1 MEIIGIDCLKQIFY
15 FSCHKDLIN
24 WRRTCKCF
32 KFIIDNLSFPY
43 DFYTSLEKGYYLVIK
58 KLFNLN
64 HDWNKAL
71 LHACKNNN
79 LKIVKLIISKGVTK
93 YKNLIYTAFNY
104 NNFDIATYLIS
115 TFNIKR
121 HFLIDLID
129 IIEEELTNINPNV
142 VKLKVIFDYK
152 LSILSDYIMSI
163 IIYNKVRNVNAL
175 KEILKYNTYYNYDLL
190 CRLISVHSKNHNKYD
205 LIKFLLSIN
214 TNPECLYL
222 FKQEPYYD
230 VSDILELLFSY
241 GANPNDE
248 KLMTLYLRTYMLNY
262 DTINNI
268 KVLLQYGF
276 NVKIM
281 EELLENLCYSCFD
294 KSVIKY
300 NNLIDSLSK
309 YLPNNVKKI
318 SHIKITI
325 KIKKEFLEYVD
336 NNTYE
341 FDTYEKMLSFVRDK
355 FNVFIKNNY
364 LYVDKYIKINDIIIG
379 DVIYERFF
387 I

>member
-1 MEIIGIDCLKQIFY
+1 MEIIGIDCLKQIFH

-129 IIEEELTNINPNV
+129 IIEEEL
-142 VKLKVIFDYK
+142 
-152 LSILSDYIMSI
+152 
-163 IIYNKVRNVNAL
+163 
-175 KEILKYNTYYNYDLL
+175 
-190 CRLISVHSKNHNKYD
+190 
-205 LIKFLLSIN
+205 
-214 TNPECLYL
+214 
-222 FKQEPYYD
+222 
-230 VSDILELLFSY
+230 
-241 GANPNDE
+241 
-248 KLMTLYLRTYMLNY
+248 
-262 DTINNI
+262 
-268 KVLLQYGF
+268 
-276 NVKIM
+276 
-281 EELLENLCYSCFD
+281 
-294 KSVIKY
+294 
-300 NNLIDSLSK
+300 
-309 YLPNNVKKI
+309 
-318 SHIKITI
+318 
-325 KIKKEFLEYVD
+325 
-336 NNTYE
+336 
-341 FDTYEKMLSFVRDK
+341 
-355 FNVFIKNNY
+355 
-364 LYVDKYIKINDIIIG
+364 
-379 DVIYERFF
+379 
-387 I
+387 